1 MPFEPNDQYATH
13 RYTFKL
19 YAGMKRILK
28 ISLLVILGL
37 LFVWLIAFLVQKSI
51 PDPVVYNVEKPKRTD
66 VVKKTVANGKIVPRK
81 EILIK
86 PVVSGIIRELFV
98 EAGDAVK
105 KDQPLAKIQI
115 VPDMLSLSNAENR
128 VKAAEIGVHNAQ
140 INYDRNKPLLDKGV
154 IAAAEMQTY
163 DIALRNAKQELAAAQ
178 ESLQVVRDGISR
190 SSAGNTI
197 VRSTIDGMV
206 LDVPVKEGNSVIER
220 NNFNEGTTIAA
231 IADMADLIFQ
241 GKVDESEVGKV
252 RLGMPVVLTVGAIE
266 EAKWDAE
273 LEYIAP
279 KGVEE
284 NGAIQ
289 FEIRAAVKLKEGQN
303 LRSGYSAN
311 ADIELERRD
320 SVLTVPESVVEF
332 NAKGDSAFVQVK
344 DGEGW
349 KRTWIKT
356 GLSDGINLQVLEGVT
371 AETELRGARKEEEKG
386 MQVSVD

>member
-1 MPFEPNDQYATH
+1 
-13 RYTFKL
+13 
-19 YAGMKRILK
+19 MKQILK
-28 ISLLVILGL
+28 YLLLIGL
-37 LFVWLIAFLVQKSI
+37 AALFVWTLYFLYQKSASK
-51 PDPVVYNVEKPKRTD
+51 PDEFTVEQMKRNN

-86 PVVSGIIRELFV
+86 PVVSGIISELYV
-98 EAGDAVK
+98 EAGQLVK
-105 KDQPLAKIQI
+105 KDQPLAKIKI

-128 VKAAEIGVHNAQ
+128 VRNSEIGQQNAQ
-140 INYDRNKPLLDKGV
+140 MNFDRNKPLADKGV
-154 IAAAEMQTY
+154 ISAAEMQTF
-163 DIALRNAKQELAAAQ
+163 DMALRNARQEVAAAQ
-178 ESLQVVRDGISR
+178 EALQVVRDGISR

-197 VRSTIDGMV
+197 VRSTIEGMV

-252 RLGMPVVLTVGAIE
+252 KLGMPVVLTVGAIDN
-266 EAKWDAE
+266 AKWDAD

-289 FEIRAAVKLKEGQN
+289 FEIRAAVKLNEGQS

-311 ADIELERRD
+311 ADIVLEQRD
-320 SVLTVPESVVEF
+320 SVYTVPESIVEF

-344 DGEGW
+344 DGEAW
-349 KRTWIKT
+349 KKTYIRT
-356 GLSDGINLQVLEGVT
+356 GLSDGINLEVLEGIDADT
-371 AETELRGARKEEEKG
+371 KLRGAKKLADANKG
-386 MQVSVD
+386 GGK

>member
-1 MPFEPNDQYATH
+1 
-13 RYTFKL
+13 
-19 YAGMKRILK
+19 MKKILK
-28 ISLLVILGL
+28 YL
-37 LFVWLIAFLVQKSI
+37 LFTGLAVLFIWTMYFLYEKSASK
-51 PDPVVYNVEKPKRTD
+51 PEEYAVEKLRKNN

-86 PVVSGIIRELFV
+86 PVVSGIIAELYV
-98 EAGDAVK
+98 EAGDEVK
-105 KDQPLAKIQI
+105 KDQPLAKIKI

-128 VKAAEIGVHNAQ
+128 VRNAEIGVQNAQ
-140 INYDRNKPLLDKGV
+140 LTYDRNKPLADKGV
-154 IAAAEMQTY
+154 ISASEMQGY
-163 DIALRNAKQELAAAQ
+163 DVALKNAKQELGAAQ
-178 ESLQVVRDGISR
+178 EALQVVRDGISR

-220 NNFNEGTTIAA
+220 NNFNEGTTIASV
-231 IADMADLIFQ
+231 ADMADLIFQ

-252 RLGMPVVLTVGAIE
+252 KLGMPVVLTVGAIE
-266 EAKWDAE
+266 DAKWDAE

-284 NGAIQ
+284 NGAVQ
-289 FEIRAAVKLKEGQN
+289 FEIRAAVKLKEGQR

-311 ADIELERRD
+311 ADIVLEKRD
-320 SVLTVPESVVEF
+320 SVLTVPESIVEF
-332 NAKGDSAFVQVK
+332 NKKGDSAFVQVK

-356 GLSDGINLQVLEGVT
+356 GLSDGINLEVLSGVD
-371 AETELRGARKEEEKG
+371 ASTELKGAKKEEEASAKG
-386 MQVSVD
+386 DEE

>member
-1 MPFEPNDQYATH
+1 
-13 RYTFKL
+13 
-19 YAGMKRILK
+19 MKRIFRYL
-28 ISLLVILGL
+28 
-37 LFVWLIAFLVQKSI
+37 LIALAAIIVIWSFAFLYGKGARKPDEFATERPKKASI
-51 PDPVVYNVEKPKRTD
+51 
-66 VVKKTVANGKIVPRK
+66 VKKTVANGKIVPRK

-86 PVVSGIIRELFV
+86 PVVSGIIRELYI
-98 EAGDAVK
+98 EAGDLVK

-128 VKAAEIGVHNAQ
+128 VRAAEISVQNAQ
-140 INYDRNKPLLDKGV
+140 MTSDRNAPLLAKGV
-154 IAAAEMQTY
+154 ISAAEMQGY

-178 ESLQVVRDGISR
+178 EALQVVRDGISR
-190 SSAGNTI
+190 SSAGNTV
-197 VRSTIDGMV
+197 VRSTIEGMV

-252 RLGMPVVLTVGAIE
+252 KLGMPVVLTVGAIE
-266 EAKWDAE
+266 NARWDAR

-289 FEIRAAVKLKEGQN
+289 FEIRAAVKLNEGQN

-320 SVLTVPESVVEF
+320 SVLSVPESIVEF
-332 NAKGDSAFVQVK
+332 NEKGDSAFVQVK
-344 DGEGW
+344 EGEEW

-356 GLSDGINLQVLEGVT
+356 GLSDGINLEVLDGVT
-371 AETELRGARKEEEKG
+371 KDSELKGAKKEEEQG
-386 MQVSVD
+386 MSVRVD

>member
-1 MPFEPNDQYATH
+1 
-13 RYTFKL
+13 
-19 YAGMKRILK
+19 MKKILK
-28 ISLLVILGL
+28 YL
-37 LFVWLIAFLVQKSI
+37 LFIGLGVLFLWTLYFLYQKSASK
-51 PDPVVYNVEKPKRTD
+51 PDEYAVETLKRTD

-86 PVVSGIIRELFV
+86 PVVSGIIRELYV
-98 EAGDAVK
+98 EAGQQVK

-128 VKAAEIGVHNAQ
+128 VRTAEINVQNAQ
-140 INYDRNKPLLDKGV
+140 MNFDRNKPLLDKGV
-154 IAAAEMQTY
+154 ISAAEMQGF
-163 DIALRNAKQELAAAQ
+163 DVALKNARQELAAAQ
-178 ESLQVVRDGISR
+178 EALQVVRDGISR

-252 RLGMPVVLTVGAIE
+252 ELGMPVVLTVGAIDN
-266 EAKWDAE
+266 AKWDAD

-289 FEIRAAVKLKEGQN
+289 FEIRAAVKLKKGQS

-311 ADIELERRD
+311 ADIVLERRD
-320 SVLTVPESVVEF
+320 SVYTVPESIVEF
-332 NAKGDSAFVQVK
+332 NAKGDSAFVQLK
-344 DGEGW
+344 DGESW
-349 KRTWIKT
+349 KKTYIRT
-356 GLSDGINLQVLEGVT
+356 GLSDGINLEVLEGIP
-371 AETELRGARKEEEKG
+371 ADAKLRGAKVEEKKKE
-386 MQVSVD
+386 VSMD

>member
-1 MPFEPNDQYATH
+1 
-13 RYTFKL
+13 
-19 YAGMKRILK
+19 MKRFLK
-28 ISLLVILGL
+28 IALLSGFGL
-37 LFVWLIAFLVQKSI
+37 LFVWLLVFLAKKSM
-51 PDPVVYNVEKPKRTD
+51 PSPVEYAIEKPKKAN
-66 VVKKTVANGKIVPRK
+66 VIKKTVANGKIVPRK

-86 PVVSGIIRELFV
+86 PVVSGIIRELYV

-128 VKAAEIGVHNAQ
+128 VRASEIGVQNAQ
-140 INYDRNKPLLDKGV
+140 MNYDRNKPLLDKGV
-154 IAAAEMQTY
+154 ISAAEMQTF
-163 DIALRNAKQELAAAQ
+163 DVALRNAKQELSGAQ
-178 ESLQVVRDGISR
+178 EALQVVRDGISR

-252 RLGMPVVLTVGAIE
+252 KQGMPVVLTVGAIDN
-266 EAKWDAE
+266 ATWDAE

-289 FEIRAAVKLKEGQN
+289 FEIRAAVKLKEGQS

-311 ADIELERRD
+311 ADIELQRRD

-344 DGEGW
+344 NGEEW
-349 KRTWIKT
+349 KRTWIKS
-356 GLSDGINLQVLEGVT
+356 GLSDGINLEVIEGVD
-371 AETELRGARKEEEKG
+371 AGAELRGAKKEAG
-386 MQVSVD
+386 SGVQVSID

>member
-1 MPFEPNDQYATH
+1 
-13 RYTFKL
+13 
-19 YAGMKRILK
+19 MKRILK
-28 ISLLVILGL
+28 ISLIVGFVL
-37 LFVWLIAFLVQKSI
+37 LFIWLMAFLVGKSMSK
-51 PDPVVYNVEKPKRTD
+51 PVEYNVEKPKKAN
-66 VVKKTVANGKIVPRK
+66 VIKKTVANGKVVPRK

-86 PVVSGIIRELFV
+86 PVVSGIIRELYV
-98 EAGDAVK
+98 EAGQLVK

-128 VKAAEIGVHNAQ
+128 VRTAEINVQNAQ
-140 INYDRNKPLLDKGV
+140 MNHDRNAPLLAKGV
-154 IAAAEMQTY
+154 ISAAEMQGF
-163 DIALRNAKQELAAAQ
+163 DIALKNAKQELVGAQ
-178 ESLQVVRDGISR
+178 EALQVVRDGISR

-197 VRSTIDGMV
+197 VRSTIEGMV

-231 IADMADLIFQ
+231 IADMNDLIFQ

-252 RLGMPVVLTVGAIE
+252 KLGMPVVLTVGAIE
-266 EAKWDAE
+266 NAKWDAD

-284 NGAIQ
+284 SGAIQ
-289 FEIRAAVKLKEGQN
+289 FEIRAAVKLSEGQT

-332 NAKGDSAFVQVK
+332 NAKGDSAFVQLK
-344 DGEGW
+344 DGKGW
-349 KRTWIKT
+349 KKTWIKT
-356 GLSDGINLQVLEGVT
+356 GLSDGINLEVLEGVT
-371 AETELRGARKEEEKG
+371 IESEMKGAKKEEVKG
-386 MQVSVD
+386 MSVSVD

>member
-1 MPFEPNDQYATH
+1 
-13 RYTFKL
+13 
-19 YAGMKRILK
+19 MKRILR
-28 ISLLVILGL
+28 IALLAGFGL
-37 LFVWLIAFLVQKSI
+37 LFIWLLYFLAQKSM
-51 PDPVVYNVEKPKRTD
+51 PKPVEYNVEKPKKAN

-86 PVVSGIIRELFV
+86 PVVSGIIRELYV
-98 EAGDAVK
+98 EAGQQVK

-128 VKAAEIGVHNAQ
+128 VRTAEINAQ
-140 INYDRNKPLLDKGV
+140 NAQMDFDRNKPLLDKGV
-154 IAAAEMQTY
+154 ISAAEMQRF
-163 DIALRNAKQELAAAQ
+163 DIALRTARQELAGAQ
-178 ESLQVVRDGISR
+178 EALQVVRDGISR

-197 VRSTIDGMV
+197 VRSTIEGMV

-231 IADMADLIFQ
+231 IADMNDLIFQ

-252 RLGMPVVLTVGAIE
+252 KLGMPVVLTVGAIDN
-266 EAKWDAE
+266 AKWDAE

-284 NGAIQ
+284 SGAIQ
-289 FEIRAAVKLKEGQN
+289 FEIRAAVKLKEGQR

-332 NAKGDSAFVQVK
+332 NAKGDSAFVKVK
-344 DGEGW
+344 DGKDW

-356 GLSDGINLQVLEGVT
+356 GLSDGINLQVLEGVG
-371 AETELRGARKEEEKG
+371 EGTELRGARKEEEKKKE
-386 MQVSVD
+386 VSID

>member
-1 MPFEPNDQYATH
+1 MKTTLKYILFIGLGALFIWT
-13 RYTFKL
+13 L
-19 YAGMKRILK
+19 Y
-28 ISLLVILGL
+28 
-37 LFVWLIAFLVQKSI
+37 FLYRKSASK
-51 PDPVVYNVEKPKRTD
+51 PDEFAVETLKRTD

-86 PVVSGIIRELFV
+86 PVVSGIIRELYV
-98 EAGDAVK
+98 EAGQQVS

-128 VKAAEIGVHNAQ
+128 VRTAEINVQNAQ
-140 INYDRNKPLLDKGV
+140 MNFDRNKPLLDKGV
-154 IAAAEMQTY
+154 ISAAEMQGF
-163 DIALRNAKQELAAAQ
+163 DVALRNARQELAASQ
-178 ESLQVVRDGISR
+178 EALQVVRDGISR

-252 RLGMPVVLTVGAIE
+252 ELGMAVVLTVGAIDN
-266 EAKWDAE
+266 AKWDAD

-289 FEIRAAVKLKEGQN
+289 FESRAAVKLKDGQS

-311 ADIELERRD
+311 ADIVLERRD
-320 SVLTVPESVVEF
+320 SVYTVPESIVEF

-349 KRTWIKT
+349 KRTYIRT
-356 GLSDGINLQVLEGVT
+356 GLSDGINLEVLEGIPT
-371 AETELRGARKEEEKG
+371 DARLRGAKVEEEKKE
-386 MQVSVD
+386 VRVD